1 MHGAMA
7 FFVFVFVACQ
17 IVVIGISGGGMAATV
32 LTAPVSANGTIL
44 NVASTANFL
53 GASGSHPGYLVVT
66 GSGREVVSYTGLT
79 STSITGCARGVAD
92 PQTGEQYE
100 ACPHTTGSKV
110 MTTNVGALDSFVGY
124 NVGSAQGTT
133 GSISVVIASGLAI
146 LRNLPRMLA
155 WDYPWFNNQTA
166 ILRLLLFCLSAGFVW
181 ALFMTFLQLA
191 QGILNLFT

>member
-17 IVVIGISGGGMAATV
+17 IVVMGISGGGMAATV
-32 LTAPVSANGTIL
+32 LIAPVSANATVF

-53 GASGSHPGYLVVT
+53 GASGSHPAYMVVT

-79 STSITGCARGVAD
+79 STSITGCTRGVAD

-100 ACPHTTGSKV
+100 ACQHTTGSKV
-110 MTTNVGALDSFVGY
+110 MTTNVGALDSLVGY

-133 GSISVVIASGLAI
+133 GSISVVIASGLAL

-166 ILRLLLFCLSAGFVW
+166 VLRLLLFCLSAGFIW
-181 ALFMTFLQLA
+181 AMFMVFLQLA